1 MPTILVAEDDAPVRA
16 LIHRILSREGF
27 DVLCPPNRRIAV
39 ELAAAHPGA
48 IDLVVADLSAAGF
61 DDSEVLEQLDAL
73 SFEPAVLFI
82 STAGERPPRTGGWIT
97 KPFRPSAL
105 VRKVRRLLERVGS
118 KETQKR
124 GVRHAPSPVESGT
137 AA

>member
-48 IDLVVADLSAAGF
+48 IDLLVADLTSSGF
-61 DDSEVLEQLDAL
+61 DDFEVLEQLEAL
-73 SFEPAVLFI
+73 SLEPAVLFI
-82 STAGERPPRTGGWIT
+82 SDDRPPRPGGWIT
-97 KPFRPSAL
+97 KPFRPSTL
-105 VRKVRRLLERVGS
+105 VRKVQRLLSRVGAAHAR
-118 KETQKR
+118 KR
-124 GVRHAPSPVESGT
+124 QLKRAPSTARSGT